1 MPASRWHAQIAQPE
15 EHDVHSSSSYS
26 PRRASL
32 AIRWMLIHLGVPM
45 RNIEH
50 RLSSPNV
57 SFPPMQSFRKAKDE
71 PAFAGSK
78 HLQMF
83 AFSLV
88 HERNELFKLSAVT
101 FSVRKATTFSMPLSY
116 AVSA

>member
-1 MPASRWHAQIAQPE
+1 
-15 EHDVHSSSSYS
+15 
-26 PRRASL
+26 
-32 AIRWMLIHLGVPM
+32 MLIHLGVPM

-88 HERNELFKLSAVT
+88 HERSELFELTST
-101 FSVRKATTFSMPLSY
+101 RGDHI
-116 AVSA
+116 VSRVLGRLTAGS